1 MKVEVK
7 DGIPLNTKSVADLRK
22 LPDWS
27 SDWVVIPFVRD
38 PWNTARVEQQGRRR
52 LEETGW
58 KAIPRTPDTPPSVL
72 KAPVSPAGAFHL
84 GADAAGSGP

>member
-27 SDWVVIPFVRD
+27 SDWSLVIPLGRD
-38 PWNTARVEQQGRRR
+38 TVRVEQG
-52 LEETGW
+52 TGS
-58 KAIPRTPDTPPSVL
+58 AVRTL
-72 KAPVSPAGAFHL
+72 PV
-84 GADAAGSGP
+84 D